1 MKMIK
6 RYAIYNDGV
15 QCDWVEAEKGHG
27 GWWCKTD
34 DVEELEKAID
44 ALIEE
49 RDLYHEENEKLKKE
63 FIERYK
69 DLLDEAMFL
78 FANHMEEDE
87 YFKKD
92 IAYLEGL
99 K

>member
-34 DVEELEKAID
+34 DVEELEKEND
-44 ALIEE
+44 KLKEE
-49 RDLYHEENEKLKKE
+49 RDQAIEILQSWNDDESPWTETWAFLASLSKDKEEV
-63 FIERYK
+63 
-69 DLLDEAMFL
+69 
-78 FANHMEEDE
+78 
-87 YFKKD
+87 
-92 IAYLEGL
+92 
-99 K
+99 